1 MILLI
6 LLILM
11 NLVILVSCVPDDS
24 GKCSDSGGC
33 IPVNSGAS
41 GEFG

>member
-11 NLVILVSCVPDDS
+11 NLVILVFGVPGDC
-24 GKCSDSGGC
+24 GKPSDSGGS
-33 IPVNSGAS
+33 IDPVNSGA
-41 GEFG
+41 